1 MAVSAQAFQPGVPE
15 QQRLGHRDC
24 ICEANDGLWVAIERA
39 LDNGFG
45 LVFVVGQD
53 GALIGELP
61 LSRMRVALR
70 DGLHLSHTTAG
81 ELAIPWEEGRSDLP
95 IAPVIDPHGC
105 IIALDKRVSS
115 SLLPVAEPDLSR
127 SELRNLL
134 DAFLS
139 TWISS
144 TGDYILEFES
154 LFSAR
159 VGMTHGV
166 ATSNGTVSLHL
177 ALAALGIGPGD
188 EVIVPD
194 LTFAASANAVI
205 HAGAKPVL
213 VDVDPITWCIS
224 VDAIERV
231 ISPHTRAIMPVH
243 LFGRPA
249 PMTEICNLA
258 QQHGLFVLEDCAE
271 AHGAKYDGLP
281 IGSFSDVASFS
292 FFANKIITT
301 GEGGMCVTRDPEL
314 ALRMKMLRD
323 HGMRPE
329 RKYWHEEAGF
339 NFRMTNLQASIGC
352 AQLQRMDEFLE
363 MRKRVDA
370 SYRAALADWPGV
382 VFPQSLS
389 SRYEP
394 VTWFSCALVSPELRP
409 LLIESCREAKID
421 IRPFVNALSTMPA
434 YRRFSRK
441 CPASKRL
448 SACGI
453 NFPTSRKVDENVVGR
468 ITEIFAQVMRMPAAM
483 ASSEAFLRQNGM

>member
-1 MAVSAQAFQPGVPE
+1 
-15 QQRLGHRDC
+15 
-24 ICEANDGLWVAIERA
+24 
-39 LDNGFG
+39 
-45 LVFVVGQD
+45 
-53 GALIGELP
+53 
-61 LSRMRVALR
+61 
-70 DGLHLSHTTAG
+70 
-81 ELAIPWEEGRSDLP
+81 
-95 IAPVIDPHGC
+95 
-105 IIALDKRVSS
+105 
-115 SLLPVAEPDLSR
+115 
-127 SELRNLL
+127 
-134 DAFLS
+134 
-139 TWISS
+139 
-144 TGDYILEFES
+144 
-154 LFSAR
+154 
-159 VGMTHGV
+159 
-166 ATSNGTVSLHL
+166 
-177 ALAALGIGPGD
+177 
-188 EVIVPD
+188 
-194 LTFAASANAVI
+194 
-205 HAGAKPVL
+205 
-213 VDVDPITWCIS
+213 
-224 VDAIERV
+224 
-231 ISPHTRAIMPVH
+231 
-243 LFGRPA
+243 
-249 PMTEICNLA
+249 
-258 QQHGLFVLEDCAE
+258 
-271 AHGAKYDGLP
+271 
-281 IGSFSDVASFS
+281 
-292 FFANKIITT
+292 
-301 GEGGMCVTRDPEL
+301 MCVTRDPEL